1 MPVVVVVLTPVA
13 PSRWE
18 MPAGTRLTGAQMQ
31 HYKAG
36 RVAANVRTRVHPKGE
51 LRAQLQGKT
60 RTRSDVPLRAQPVG
74 RKGDA
79 MPAVK
84 NVGPRDFDAAVAGP
98 DPVLVD
104 FSASW
109 CGPCRA
115 MAPALAK
122 FAASRDDLGV
132 VKVDIDE
139 APDIASRYSV
149 RSVPTLML
157 FVEGKP
163 VATQA
168 GMMSEGQLA
177 RFVDQHRPAGAGKPV
192 EQDPNRPQVDLDW

>member
-1 MPVVVVVLTPVA
+1 
-13 PSRWE
+13 
-18 MPAGTRLTGAQMQ
+18 
-31 HYKAG
+31 
-36 RVAANVRTRVHPKGE
+36 
-51 LRAQLQGKT
+51 
-60 RTRSDVPLRAQPVG
+60 
-74 RKGDA
+74 

-84 NVGPRDFDAAVAGP
+84 NVGSSDFDAAVAGP
-98 DPVLVD
+98 GPVLVD

-115 MAPALAK
+115 MAPALEK
-122 FAASRDDLGV
+122 FAASRDDLDV

-139 APDIASRYSV
+139 APGIAGRYSV

-157 FVEGKP
+157 FVAGKP

-177 RFVDQHRPAGAGKPV
+177 RFVEPHLAAAARKPV
-192 EQDPNRPQVDLDW
+192 AQDPNRPQVDLDW